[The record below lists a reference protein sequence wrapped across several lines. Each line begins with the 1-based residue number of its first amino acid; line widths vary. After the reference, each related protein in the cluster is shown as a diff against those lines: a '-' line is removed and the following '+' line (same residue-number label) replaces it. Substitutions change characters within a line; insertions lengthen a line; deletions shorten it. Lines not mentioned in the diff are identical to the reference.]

1 MAEDCISHVH
11 TESLRKISG
20 AYTKNRAKAFV
31 VARPRTGVTFFKP
44 TALSPTMG
52 GVLQRKEGESEV
64 QLGRTASARSVVPP
78 PRSARVAERL
88 HNRVMHSTFSPAR
101 PSALIDFHSPE
112 NRCKPLH
119 LAFGQ
124 PTRQLCAYEL
134 GEVTDVIQQA
144 DALSR
149 SGAWCVG
156 HVSYEA
162 APAFDRALRT
172 HRPGGTTEALAR
184 FYVYDQL
191 LEDEAAEQAWELGT
205 AANASVHWAEG
216 LQRSEFDSAITAI
229 QRAIT
234 NGELYQVNFTSPLNG
249 SFEGDPLVLFDRLR
263 AAQPL
268 SYAAYIAD
276 LDNTAAVLSVSP
288 ELFFDWREGRL
299 LCSPMKGTA
308 PRGGTP
314 PQDEALR
321 QALLS
326 SPKERAENVMIV
338 DLLRNDMSRIAEPH
352 SVSVRHLFQ
361 AQAWPTVWQLT
372 SDIEARTRSGVAL
385 LDVFKALFPCGS
397 VTGAPKV
404 RAMTQILALEPE
416 PRGVYCGAIGVLQ
429 PGGAATFN
437 VPIRTLMLRGNRV
450 HCGVGSGITSDARA
464 DDEWAEWRHK
474 RMFAERASE
483 PFELLE
489 TLRLSDGSLIHVD
502 QHLARMKA
510 SAQHFGFAWE
520 STAIEHA
527 IRDLSAQHPNGE
539 WRVRLLSDRAGR
551 VQAQAY
557 AIETSPAEV
566 VVQLATR
573 AIRQSDGEFFRH
585 KTTRRAHYDAFAPSA
600 TGVFDTLLW
609 NERGELTEFTRGN
622 VALQIDGEWLTPALN
637 CGLLAG
643 VARGRLL
650 EAGRLRETVLTT
662 GDLERTQEVAFF
674 NSLRGWILAK
684 VI

>member
-1 MAEDCISHVH
+1 
-11 TESLRKISG
+11 
-20 AYTKNRAKAFV
+20 
-31 VARPRTGVTFFKP
+31 
-44 TALSPTMG
+44 MG
-52 GVLQRKEGESEV
+52 GILQRKEGESEV
-64 QLGRTASARSVVPP
+64 RLGRTASARSVVPP
-78 PRSARVAERL
+78 PRSARVAEGL
-88 HNRVMHSTFSPAR
+88 HNRVMPSNFSPAR
-101 PSALIDFHSPE
+101 ASALIDFRSPDT
-112 NRCKPLH
+112 RCTPLH

-124 PTRQLCAYEL
+124 PTHQLCAHEL
-134 GEVTDVIQQA
+134 GEVADVIQQA
-144 DALSR
+144 DELSR
-149 SGAWCVG
+149 AGAWCVG

-162 APAFDRALRT
+162 APAFDRALRV
-172 HRPGGTTEALAR
+172 HNPRGANEALAR
-184 FYVYDQL
+184 FCVYDRP
-191 LEDEAAEQAWELGT
+191 LEGEAAAQAWEIDP
-205 AANASVHWAEG
+205 AANASVHWTEG
-216 LQRSEFDSAITAI
+216 LQRSEFDSAISAI

-234 NGELYQVNFTSPLNG
+234 DGELYQVNFTSPLTG

-276 LDNTAAVLSVSP
+276 LDGTATVLSVSP

-314 PQDEALR
+314 AQDEALR

-352 SVSVRHLFQ
+352 SLSVRHLFQ
-361 AQAWPTVWQLT
+361 TQAWPTVWQLT

-404 RAMTQILALEPE
+404 RAMMQIQALEPE

-450 HCGVGSGITSDARA
+450 HCGVGSGITSGARA
-464 DDEWAEWRHK
+464 ENEWAEWRHK

-489 TLRLSDGSLIHVD
+489 TLRLSDGSRIHVD

-510 SAQHFGFAWE
+510 SAHHFGFVWE
-520 STAIEHA
+520 TAAVEQA
-527 IRDLSAQHPNGE
+527 IHELSARHARGA

-557 AIETSPAEV
+557 ALEASPAEV

-573 AIRQSDGEFFRH
+573 AIHNSDGEFFRH

-600 TGVFDTLLW
+600 AGVFDTLLW

-622 VALQIDGEWLTPALN
+622 VALQIDGEWLTPALS
-637 CGLLAG
+637 CGLLPGA
-643 VARGRLL
+643 ARGRLM
-650 EAGRLRETVLTT
+650 EEGRLREAVLTT
-662 GDLERTQEVAFF
+662 GDLERAQEVAFF

-684 VI
+684 VV